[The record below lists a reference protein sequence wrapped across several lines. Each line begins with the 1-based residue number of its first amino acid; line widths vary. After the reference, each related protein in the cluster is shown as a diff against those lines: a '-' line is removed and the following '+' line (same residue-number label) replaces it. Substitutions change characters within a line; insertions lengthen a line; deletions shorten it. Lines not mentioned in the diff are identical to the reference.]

1 MTSSR
6 RIRVGLCLLAGGFA
20 LSACD
25 LPPATGYYPYDDAL
39 YWNHYYYGGGGDIN
53 ITPPDRPGPVEP
65 PVRPVP
71 PIGTVPPRPVP
82 PIGTVPPRP
91 APPIAKPPTVRPP
104 IHRPPA
110 ARPLPAGG
118 GRLR

>member
-1 MTSSR
+1 MIVTR
-6 RIRVGLCLLAGGFA
+6 RVRVGLCLLAGGLA

-25 LPPATGYYPYDDAL
+25 LPPSTGAGYYPYDDAL
-39 YWNHYYYGGGGDIN
+39 YWNHYYYGGGGDIT
-53 ITPPDRPGPVEP
+53 ITPPDRPDPIEP

-82 PIGTVPPRP
+82 PI
-91 APPIAKPPTVRPP
+91 AKPPTVRPP
-104 IHRPPA
+104 IHRPPVA